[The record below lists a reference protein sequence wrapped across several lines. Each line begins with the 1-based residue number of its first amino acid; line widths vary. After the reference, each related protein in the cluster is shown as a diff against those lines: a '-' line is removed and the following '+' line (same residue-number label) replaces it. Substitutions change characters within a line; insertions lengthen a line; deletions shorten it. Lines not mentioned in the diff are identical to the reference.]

1 MNNELDEIMNNEL
14 DKIMNNE
21 QDEIMNKEL
30 DEIMNNELD
39 EKLFQGWNLY
49 RFIPRERF
57 LPPPSYQVCT
67 WI

>member
-1 MNNELDEIMNNEL
+1 
-14 DKIMNNE
+14 MNNE
-21 QDEIMNKEL
+21 QDEIMNNEL

>member
-1 MNNELDEIMNNEL
+1 MNNEL

-21 QDEIMNKEL
+21 Q

-49 RFIPRERF
+49 RYILRER
-57 LPPPSYQVCT
+57 LPPPLLSILYMDLIC
-67 WI
+67 